1 MKKKYVVM
9 DGNTAA
15 AYSAYAFTEVAAI
28 YPITPSSPMAEKVD
42 EWSAKGKKNLFG
54 STVDVIQMQSEAG
67 AAGTCHGSL
76 QAGALTTTFTSSQG
90 LMLMIPVTSIGGK
103 DTIDW
108 QGQTRLTACLSGAF
122 CSFRLGLRQQ
132 ACGSKTKNHSKIHR
146 WQVQSS
152 FAGAEMC
159 PDKKRPAENT
169 CRIVK
174 GLDAVWAHFC
184 PSKPC
189 LPLSIDGS
197 VKGNRQCSLSRSI
210 TRRSDQN
217 RKIKYCFLFCDFATA
232 CQKSPF
238 GLF

>member
-1 MKKKYVVM
+1 MSFISEKSKQIPGSMIREMFAMRLLKEKHVVVP
-9 DGNTAA
+9 GT
-15 AYSAYAFTEVAAI
+15 
-28 YPITPSSPMAEKVD
+28 
-42 EWSAKGKKNLFG
+42 GFG
-54 STVDVIQMQSEAG
+54 EDG

-108 QGQTRLTACLSGAF
+108 QGQTRLTACLSGTF

-146 WQVQSS
+146 WQVRSS

-184 PSKPC
+184 PTKPC
-189 LPLSIDGS
+189 LPLSIDG
-197 VKGNRQCSLSRSI
+197 K
-210 TRRSDQN
+210 
-217 RKIKYCFLFCDFATA
+217 
-232 CQKSPF
+232 
-238 GLF
+238 